1 MAALEISLRATGRSP
16 DQMNFEERLVGRSV
30 RLGRTDIRLATEELT
45 NQVSQRR
52 VQLGLLS
59 VATKR
64 TRRE

>member
-1 MAALEISLRATGRSP
+1 
-16 DQMNFEERLVGRSV
+16 MNFEERLVGRFV

>member
-1 MAALEISLRATGRSP
+1 
-16 DQMNFEERLVGRSV
+16 MNFEERLVGRFV
-30 RLGRTDIRLATEELT
+30 RTDIRLATEELT